1 MFVVNYG
8 LYNGGIAWSATI
20 HQLNSDV
27 LKRHIL
33 PRLNT
38 SLFDLSFSFYELEN
52 YELENS
58 GEIKDSYGKVLGD
71 FYIQIKEGD

>member
-1 MFVVNYG
+1 LFVVKYG

-52 YELENS
+52 S

>member
-1 MFVVNYG
+1 LFFIKYSLHHG
-8 LYNGGIAWSATI
+8 DISWSDTI

-38 SLFDLSFSFYELEN
+38 SFFDLNFSFC
-52 YELENS
+52 ELENS
-58 GEIKDSYGKVLGD
+58 GQIKDSYGKVLGH
-71 FYIQIKEGD
+71 FYIQIREGD

>member
-1 MFVVNYG
+1 LFVIKYC
-8 LYNGGIAWSATI
+8 LYHGGISWSATI

-38 SLFDLSFSFYELEN
+38 SLFDLRFSFC
-52 YELENS
+52 ELENS